1 MWRARYARGRAI
13 GEILMQQSMGLSRD
27 KDEAQS
33 RLHQNV
39 SQSAGCSLQTGEK
52 AVDKGQKKT
61 RIRTGQMRMPK
72 DPEADVVASRIR
84 RLLLCDDQEE
94 GLYDEEMQPYGAGA
108 STSTSATTRHRVEHC
123 RGG

>member
-72 DPEADVVASRIR
+72 DPEADVVAACIANQTAFVGTASSIAAADSYVKGSSGAQANR
-84 RLLLCDDQEE
+84 RTI
-94 GLYDEEMQPYGAGA
+94 A
-108 STSTSATTRHRVEHC
+108 
-123 RGG
+123 